1 MSEPSRSTT
10 MILEGALSE
19 LLARRDRLQPFV
31 DELRDVAH
39 SIAVLEK
46 ALNLKGPKA
55 PRKPAGGG
63 IAGESPRG
71 RFTARALGVLR
82 EAPEPMTTET
92 IADLLGSTVPYVT
105 SILNGLAAKGDIE
118 KRAGR
123 WQMASPIGR
132 EDAA

>member
-1 MSEPSRSTT
+1 

-39 SIAVLEK
+39 SIAALEK
-46 ALNLKGPKA
+46 ALNLK
-55 PRKPAGGG
+55 KPAGGG